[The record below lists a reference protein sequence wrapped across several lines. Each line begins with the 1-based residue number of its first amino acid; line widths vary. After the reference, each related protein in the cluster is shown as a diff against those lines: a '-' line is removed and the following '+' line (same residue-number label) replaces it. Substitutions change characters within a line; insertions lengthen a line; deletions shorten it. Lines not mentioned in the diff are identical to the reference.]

1 MAEITTIQ
9 LETKTKEKLKIM
21 GRKGETYN
29 DIILRLVDLAEYE
42 SFMKKQYQILDE
54 ETEWVPLEELE

>member
-1 MAEITTIQ
+1 MAQITTIQ
-9 LETKTKEKLKIM
+9 LESETKEKLKTM
-21 GRKGETYN
+21 GKKGETYN